1 MYTSY
6 ARLLLNKRSNAAAGN
21 KGNGKNEV
29 TVFDLN
35 EQLCTFQCK
44 QIAGNIMKF
53 DEIERATEGIDAIVT
68 FFVGDAAVSTTGI
81 TNVMP
86 AAEQHAIEHVIYTS
100 SGSLPFPIDS
110 CHSDNSLFPFG
121 DFTKA
126 FRGNYFPITENAGRF
141 PGPGVN
147 SCFLNKWL
155 CEKIGKLFIARG
167 KVKFTSI
174 RPGLLMHNDMTNK
187 PGFETTRHNEP
198 FYMLMTGQVRV
209 SNSAHLYNLALHHP
223 PARFE
228 TYNCSNDTLYNNLSV
243 EKAKYQLGFTCLDQ
257 KPYMDFYAAMDW
269 KNAFGKLVTKGFLE
283 DALRGMY
290 GFRQC

>member
-1 MYTSY
+1 
-6 ARLLLNKRSNAAAGN
+6 
-21 KGNGKNEV
+21 
-29 TVFDLN
+29 
-35 EQLCTFQCK
+35 
-44 QIAGNIMKF
+44 
-53 DEIERATEGIDAIVT
+53 
-68 FFVGDAAVSTTGI
+68 
-81 TNVMP
+81 
-86 AAEQHAIEHVIYTS
+86 
-100 SGSLPFPIDS
+100 
-110 CHSDNSLFPFG
+110 
-121 DFTKA
+121 
-126 FRGNYFPITENAGRF
+126 
-141 PGPGVN
+141 
-147 SCFLNKWL
+147 
-155 CEKIGKLFIARG
+155 
-167 KVKFTSI
+167 
-174 RPGLLMHNDMTNK
+174 MHNDMTNK

-269 KNAFGKLVTKGFLE
+269 KNAFGELVTKGFPE